1 MFIYKAKLFL
11 KSKLADFWYWLMKP
25 IAYFFTSEKERK
37 RYEKKQSKITE
48 EQATKWI
55 AEDIVRYLIKHK
67 RSSIDILICD
77 YANDDH
83 FWDDCDLNGVAPYYL
98 KRDKT
103 KMAFYKFKKTIE
115 FQEKVVNELK
125 SFKGVKVIE
134 KVENIS
140 SWKQIENYKK
150 TVIIKHQS

>member
-1 MFIYKAKLFL
+1 
-11 KSKLADFWYWLMKP
+11 MKP

-77 YANDDH
+77 YANEDH
-83 FWDDCDLNGVAPYYL
+83 FWNDCDLTGAAPYYL
-98 KRDKT
+98 KRAKT
-103 KMAFYKFKKTIE
+103 KMAFYKFKRTIE
-115 FQEKVVNELK
+115 FQEKI
-125 SFKGVKVIE
+125 IE
-134 KVENIS
+134 KLKVDKNVIVEEVFEDYS
-140 SWKQIENYKK
+140 SWKRIDNYNK
-150 TVIIKHQS
+150 TVYVYHKSKSK